1 MSASALE
8 GAPTTERGKPGSG
21 STQPPEPWTLR
32 LFARRHPWWSA
43 WIVLG
48 LISAALV
55 LWART
60 RPGFDPYGWLT
71 WGQQTITASL
81 DTNAAPSWKP
91 LPYLFTVPFALAG
104 HYQLYLW
111 MFTAVAVSLSGLL
124 FAGLIVHRLTGP
136 VAHPRAALAAG
147 VFTALALAGIQ
158 EYWHYILS
166 AQSDPMIVALCL
178 GAIYC
183 HLSDRPRCAF
193 VLGALAALGR
203 PEVWPFIGLY
213 GLWMWVRIP
222 STRWLVAS
230 GGVLLL
236 LLWFGIPALTSRT
249 PFVAASNAMDSG
261 RALRGNKVF
270 GTIGRFLQINDWPL
284 EVAALLAV
292 VIAAVRRDKVTLTLA
307 AGIVVWVVVEIGF
320 ALHGWPGLARYMF
333 EAGGVLVVLAGVG
346 VGRLLSDA
354 PALVRA
360 PSWAGVVLVVLLV
373 AGVAPWAVSQARAE
387 HKDLREQRLRT
398 LEINDLHSV
407 VIGLGGAAR
416 IRGCG
421 ESLTR
426 LEYQTMLAW
435 TLHVNV
441 AKIGYKY
448 AQSIGRGNPIVLF
461 TPYPTGV
468 GWKVQAL
475 HQGSPACRSLP

>member
-1 MSASALE
+1 MSARTLE
-8 GAPTTERGKPGSG
+8 GAPTTERG
-21 STQPPEPWTLR
+21 QPVPDSVLEPWALR
-32 LFARRHPWWSA
+32 VFARRHPWWSA

-111 MFTAVAVSLSGLL
+111 MFTAVAVSLSGLV
-124 FAGLIVHRLTGP
+124 FAGLIAHRLTGP
-136 VAHPRAALAAG
+136 AAHPRAALATG

-158 EYWHYILS
+158 DYWHYILS

-183 HLSDRPRCAF
+183 HLSGRPRWAF

-213 GLWMWVRIP
+213 GIWMWITLP
-222 STRWLVAS
+222 STRWLVA
-230 GGVLLL
+230 GGAVLVLA
-236 LLWFGIPALTSRT
+236 LWFGIPALTSRT

-270 GTIGRFLQINDWPL
+270 GTIGRFLQLNAWPL

-292 VIAAVRRDKVTLTLA
+292 VIAAVRRDKVTLALA
-307 AGIVVWVVVEIGF
+307 AGIVVWVVIETAF

-333 EAGGVLVVLAGVG
+333 EAGAVAVVLAGIA

-360 PSWAGVVLVVLLV
+360 PGWAGLGLVVVLVAGLL
-373 AGVAPWAVSQARAE
+373 PWAVSQARAE
-387 HKDLREQRLRT
+387 RKDIREQRLRT
-398 LEINDLHSV
+398 REINNLHSV
-407 VIGLGGAAR
+407 VARLGGAAR
-416 IRGCG
+416 IRSCG
-421 ESLTR
+421 EPLTR

-435 TLHVNV
+435 TLHLNV

-448 AQSIGRGNPIVLF
+448 SQSIAHGNPIVLF

-475 HQGSPACRSLP
+475 HQVSPACKSLP

>member
-1 MSASALE
+1 VSASALE
-8 GAPTTERGKPGSG
+8 GVPTADRGEPGST
-21 STQPPEPWTLR
+21 STEPPERWTPP
-32 LFARRHPWWSA
+32 LFVRRHPWWST
-43 WIVLG
+43 WIVFG
-48 LISAALV
+48 LISAGLV

-60 RPGFDPYGWLT
+60 RPGFDPFGWLT

-91 LPYLFTVPFALAG
+91 LPYVFTVPFALAG

-124 FAGLIVHRLTGP
+124 FAGLIVHRLTEP
-136 VAHPRAALAAG
+136 AAHPRAALAAG
-147 VFTALALAGIQ
+147 VFAALALAGIQ
-158 EYWHYILS
+158 DYWHYILS
-166 AQSDPMIVALCL
+166 SQSDPMIVSFCL

-183 HLSDRPRCAF
+183 HLSGRPRSTF

-213 GLWMWVRIP
+213 GIWMWVRIP
-222 STRWLVAS
+222 STRWLVAA
-230 GGVLLL
+230 GGVLVL

-270 GTIGRFLQINDWPL
+270 GTIGRFLQLNPWPL
-284 EVAALLAV
+284 EVAALLGV
-292 VIAAVRRDKVTLTLA
+292 VIAAVRREKVTLTLA
-307 AGIVVWVVVEIGF
+307 AGIVVWVVIEIAF

-333 EAGGVLVVLAGVG
+333 EAGGVMVVLAGIG

-360 PSWAGVVLVVLLV
+360 PGWAGLGLVVVLV
-373 AGVAPWAVSQARAE
+373 AGLAPWVVSQARAE
-387 HKDLREQRLRT
+387 HKDLRVQRVRT
-398 LEINDLHSV
+398 REINDLHSV
-407 VIGLGGAAR
+407 VVRLGGAAR

-426 LEYQTMLAW
+426 LEYQTTLAW

-448 AQSIGRGNPIVLF
+448 SQAVAHGNPIVLF
-461 TPYPTGV
+461 TPYPTRV

-475 HQGSPACRSLP
+475 HQVSPACRSLP